1 MTFLTF
7 LHLSLSL
14 FLISL
19 HPVVFVVFSR
29 VPSIVA
35 PIGADVLLDCGFR
48 QKDSVPGQ
56 EVALEWRL
64 QHRGNG
70 RKILDM
76 KAREETDM
84 APERK

>member
-1 MTFLTF
+1 M
-7 LHLSLSL
+7 
-14 FLISL
+14 
-19 HPVVFVVFSR
+19 FVVFSR

-35 PIGADVLLDCGFR
+35 PIGGDVMLDCGFR

-56 EVALEWRL
+56 EVALEWRI

-76 KAREETDM
+76 KAREEETDT